1 MCKAIEEMIKESN
14 EKTKKESVI
23 EAFKSLARDWL
34 LSPEVAASRAG
45 AAARIQTTRMY
56 FKRKA
61 SRSDTG
67 GLFVSGSNQ
76 VLCDNCLI
84 IKKNNWRYKS

>member
-45 AAARIQTTRMY
+45 AAASI
-56 FKRKA
+56 
-61 SRSDTG
+61 
-67 GLFVSGSNQ
+67 
-76 VLCDNCLI
+76 
-84 IKKNNWRYKS
+84 